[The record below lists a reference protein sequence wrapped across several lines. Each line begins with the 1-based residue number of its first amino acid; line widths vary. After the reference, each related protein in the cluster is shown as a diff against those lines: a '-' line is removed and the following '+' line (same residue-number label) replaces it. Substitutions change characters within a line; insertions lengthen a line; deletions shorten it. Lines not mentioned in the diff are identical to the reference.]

1 MTGGS
6 PPARPALKR
15 ELGLLQVTAAGVGI
29 ILGAGI
35 YALIGEAAG
44 LAGNAVWLAFGFSA
58 VVALLTCFSYAELS
72 SMYPR
77 AAAEYEYTRQGFG
90 PEAAFLIG
98 WLIIFSGVVGAAT
111 VAIAFSGYFQALFP
125 MPAFLPGV
133 GIILVLAAIL
143 LYGIRETAWLAI
155 SFTIV
160 EAGGLVAIIIAG
172 IPFLGSIDYLEMPL
186 GVQGLF
192 SAAALV
198 FFAFM
203 GFEEMVKFADET
215 RKPATVIP
223 RALMLAIGICI
234 VLYVLVSISAVSV
247 VGWEALSASD
257 APFVTVAGAAWG
269 ADASVVISVVAL
281 FATSNTVLL
290 MLLAASQITYGMASA
305 GSLPEQIAFVHPG
318 RRTPWVAVLGVSVAA
333 ICFTVPG
340 DLGMVANV
348 TNFLLFVTFLVI
360 NATVI
365 VLRYRSPGL
374 ERPFRIPL
382 AIGRLPVLP
391 VLGILSSVFMIAQ
404 LTLPVIALGVGIIV
418 IGVLI
423 AYFFKKKGA
432 VTG

>member
-6 PPARPALKR
+6 APARPALKR
-15 ELGLLQVTAAGVGI
+15 ELGPLQVTAAGVGI

-44 LAGNAVWLAFGFSA
+44 LAGNGVWLAFAFSA
-58 VVALLTCFSYAELS
+58 LVALLTCFSYSELS

-77 AAAEYEYTRQGFG
+77 AAAEYEYTQAGFG
-90 PEAAFLIG
+90 PGAAFLIG

-111 VAIAFSGYFQALFP
+111 VAIAFSGYFQSLVP
-125 MPAFLPGV
+125 LPPIFSAV
-133 GIILVLAAIL
+133 GIILVLAVIL

-155 SFTIV
+155 SFTVV
-160 EAGGLVAIIIAG
+160 EAGGLVAIIVAG
-172 IPFLGSIDYLEMPL
+172 IPYWGTVNYLELPL
-186 GVQGLF
+186 GLGGLF

-215 RKPATVIP
+215 RDPAKVIP
-223 RALMLAIGICI
+223 MALILAIGICI
-234 VLYVLVSISAVSV
+234 VLYVAVSLSAVSV
-247 VGWEALSASD
+247 VGYQALSASD

-269 ADASVVISVVAL
+269 GDASVIISVVAL

-290 MLLAASQITYGMASA
+290 MLLAASRITYGMASA
-305 GSLPEQIAFVHPG
+305 GSLPERVAFVHPG

-333 ICFTVPG
+333 VFFTIPG

-365 VLRYRSPGL
+365 VLRYKIPEQ

-382 AIGRLPVLP
+382 AIGRFPLLPG
-391 VLGILSSVFMIAQ
+391 LGILSSLFMIAQ
-404 LTLPVIALGVGIIV
+404 LSLPVIGLGAGIILIGGV
-418 IGVLI
+418 IGYLL
-423 AYFFKKKGA
+423 KKQGA
-432 VTG
+432 IPV

>member
-6 PPARPALKR
+6 VPARPVLKR

-44 LAGNAVWLAFGFSA
+44 LAGNAVWLAFAFSA
-58 VVALLTCFSYAELS
+58 AVALLTCFSYAELS

-77 AAAEYEYTRQGFG
+77 AAAEYEYTRAGFG
-90 PEAAFLIG
+90 PGAAFIIG

-111 VAIAFSGYFQALFP
+111 VAIAFSGYFQALVP
-125 MPAFLPGV
+125 WPPIISAV
-133 GIILVLAAIL
+133 GIILVLAVIL

-155 SFTIV
+155 SFTAV

-172 IPFLGSIDYLEMPL
+172 VPFWGTVNYLELPL
-186 GVQGLF
+186 GVGGLF

-215 RKPATVIP
+215 RQPSRVIP
-223 RALMLAIGICI
+223 RALLLAIGICI
-234 VLYVLVSISAVSV
+234 VLYVLVSLSAVSV
-247 VGWEALSASD
+247 VGYEALSSSD

-269 ADASVVISVVAL
+269 GDASVIISVVAL

-290 MLLAASQITYGMASA
+290 MLLAASRITYGMAIS
-305 GSLPEQIAFVHPG
+305 GSLPERIAFVHPG

-333 ICFTVPG
+333 VFFTIPG
-340 DLGMVANV
+340 DLGLVANV

-365 VLRYRSPGL
+365 VLRYKSPDQ

-382 AIGRLPVLP
+382 AIGRLPILP
-391 VLGILSSVFMIAQ
+391 ILGILASVFMIVQ
-404 LTLPVIALGVGIIV
+404 LTLPVMALGSAIMAIGGII
-418 IGVLI
+418 
-423 AYFFKKKGA
+423 AWFFKKEGVIPA
-432 VTG
+432 